1 MWESGLKKAAPG
13 LQAGHRLQGG
23 ECVWLQLTR
32 TDWDDA
38 LGSCWSSVIRHYS
51 DRTYWLCVVWLG
63 FIFPPCFPSTCSRS
77 LCCEAENTSKRKGFR
92 RQIWVLFLLFGVAT
106 ESLPPSACLELIWHL
121 ICPGSPK
128 GCQEPPWSKRVAWKL
143 WKSQHLKLQ
152 MYGKYLSSNLM
163 PTTSIYI

>member
-1 MWESGLKKAAPG
+1 MWESGLKKAAPE

-32 TDWDDA
+32 TDWTMLEGAVGPQSLDIIQTEPTDSA
-38 LGSCWSSVIRHYS
+38 LCGWV
-51 DRTYWLCVVWLG
+51 LG

-106 ESLPPSACLELIWHL
+106 ESLPPSARLEPIWHL
-121 ICPGSPK
+121 ICPGSPP
-128 GCQEPPWSKRVAWKL
+128 GCQESPWSKRVAWKL
-143 WKSQHLKLQ
+143 WEISAFEI
-152 MYGKYLSSNLM
+152 
-163 PTTSIYI
+163 TDVW